1 MEQIIAGQNTGD
13 VIDVTMDNFMA
24 EVVEASNAK
33 VVLLQ
38 FWASWCGP
46 CKALGPILE
55 KVAASFSNVR
65 VARVNIDENEA
76 LAQQMRVQSVPA
88 VFGVVGGRPIDG
100 FAGAQPES
108 AVRQFV
114 EKLVAQ
120 APGVA
125 DILPLIEAGKAAL
138 SARQG
143 EQALEQFQ
151 QALAMQPDSLDA
163 LSGMVRALVIMGELE
178 NAREIIDSLD
188 EERQARPEM
197 QDAISAIE
205 LAEKSGEA
213 AGETAAF
220 RAAIEANPDDLQA
233 HQDLA
238 LALYAAGQTGEAM
251 EILLASIKRDKDW
264 QEGAARTQL
273 FEIFSAL
280 GPMDKD
286 VIAARRKLS
295 TYLFS

>member
-143 EQALEQFQ
+143 EQALDQFQ
-151 QALAMQPDSLDA
+151 QALAMQPDSLEA
-163 LSGMVRALVIMGELE
+163 LSGMVRALVMMGEQE
-178 NAREIIDSLD
+178 GAREIVDSLD

-220 RAAIEANPDDLQA
+220 RAAIEANPDNLQA

-251 EILLASIKRDKDW
+251 EILLASIKKDKDW

-286 VIAARRKLS
+286 VIDARRKLS

>member
-1 MEQIIAGQNTGD
+1 MEQIITGQNSGD
-13 VIDVTMDNFMA
+13 VSDVTMDNFMA

-143 EQALEQFQ
+143 EQALDQFQ
-151 QALAMQPDSLDA
+151 QALAMQPDSLEA
-163 LSGMVRALVIMGELE
+163 LSGMVRALVMMGELE
-178 NAREIIDSLD
+178 SAREIIDSLD

-251 EILLASIKRDKDW
+251 EILLASIKKDKDW

>member
-138 SARQG
+138 STRQG
-143 EQALEQFQ
+143 EQALDQFQ
-151 QALAMQPDSLDA
+151 QALAMQPDSLEA
-163 LSGMVRALVIMGELE
+163 LSGMVRALVMMGEQE
-178 NAREIIDSLD
+178 GAREIVDSLD

-251 EILLASIKRDKDW
+251 EILLASIKKDKDW

>member
-46 CKALGPILE
+46 CKALSPILE

-88 VFGVVGGRPIDG
+88 VFGVIGGRPIDG

-178 NAREIIDSLD
+178 SAREIIDSLD

-197 QDAISAIE
+197 QDAISAID

>member
-88 VFGVVGGRPIDG
+88 VFGVIGGRPIDG

-178 NAREIIDSLD
+178 SAREIIDSLD

-197 QDAISAIE
+197 QDAISAID

>member
-1 MEQIIAGQNTGD
+1 MEQIIAGQNSGD

-143 EQALEQFQ
+143 EQALDQFQ
-151 QALAMQPDSLDA
+151 QALAMQPDSLEA
-163 LSGMVRALVIMGELE
+163 LSGMVRALVMMGELE
-178 NAREIIDSLD
+178 SAREIVDSLD

-220 RAAIEANPDDLQA
+220 RAAIEANPDDLKA

-251 EILLASIKRDKDW
+251 EILLASIKKDKDW

-280 GPMDKD
+280 GPTDKD

>member
-1 MEQIIAGQNTGD
+1 MEQIITGQNSGD

-143 EQALEQFQ
+143 EQALDQFQ

-163 LSGMVRALVIMGELE
+163 LSGMVRAFVMMGELE
-178 NAREIIDSLD
+178 SAREIVDSLD

-205 LAEKSGEA
+205 LAEKSGET

-251 EILLASIKRDKDW
+251 EILLASIKKDKDW

>member
-178 NAREIIDSLD
+178 SAREIIDSLD
-188 EERQARPEM
+188 EERQARPEIK
-197 QDAISAIE
+197 DAISAIE

>member
-1 MEQIIAGQNTGD
+1 MEQIITGQNSGD

-143 EQALEQFQ
+143 EQALDQFQ
-151 QALAMQPDSLDA
+151 QALAMQPDSLEA
-163 LSGMVRALVIMGELE
+163 LSGMVRALVMMGELE
-178 NAREIIDSLD
+178 SAREIIDSLD

-197 QDAISAIE
+197 HDAISAME

-251 EILLASIKRDKDW
+251 EILLASIKKDKDW

-280 GPMDKD
+280 GPLDKD

>member
-1 MEQIIAGQNTGD
+1 MEQLIAGQNTDD

-24 EVVEASNAK
+24 EVVEASKTK

-38 FWASWCGP
+38 FWAPWCGP
-46 CKALGPILE
+46 CKQLGPVLE
-55 KVAASFSNVR
+55 KVATSYSNVR

-76 LAQQMRVQSVPA
+76 LGQQMRVQSVPA
-88 VFGVVGGRPIDG
+88 VFGVVDGRPVEG
-100 FAGAQPES
+100 FTGAQPES
-108 AVRQFV
+108 ALRQFV

-120 APGVA
+120 APGAA
-125 DILPLIEAGKAAL
+125 DILPLIEAGRAAL
-138 SARQG
+138 SERQG
-143 EQALEQFQ
+143 DAALMQFQ

-163 LSGMVRALVIMGELE
+163 LSGMVRALALMGELE
-178 NAREIIDSLD
+178 SAREILDSLD
-188 EERQARPEM
+188 EDRQTRPEM
-197 QDAISAIE
+197 LEAISAVE
-205 LAEKSGEA
+205 LAEKSGES
-213 AGETAAF
+213 AGETAPL
-220 RAAIEANPDDLQA
+220 RAAIQANPDDLQA

-238 LALYAAGQTGEAM
+238 LALYAAGETAEAM
-251 EILLASIKRDKDW
+251 DVLLASIKKDKDW

-280 GPMDKD
+280 GPMDAG

>member
-1 MEQIIAGQNTGD
+1 MEQIIAGQNSGD
-13 VIDVTMDNFMA
+13 VIDVTMDNFMG
-24 EVVEASNAK
+24 EVVEVSNAK

-55 KVAASFSNVR
+55 KVAASFSDVR

-100 FAGAQPES
+100 FTGAQPES

-125 DILPLIEAGKAAL
+125 DILPLIEAGKVAL

-143 EQALEQFQ
+143 EQALDQFQ
-151 QALAMQPDSLDA
+151 QALAMQPDSLEA
-163 LSGMVRALVIMGELE
+163 LSGMVRALVMMGELE
-178 NAREIIDSLD
+178 SAREIVHSLD

-205 LAEKSGEA
+205 LAEKSEEA
-213 AGETAAF
+213 AGETATF
-220 RAAIEANPDDLQA
+220 RAAIEVNPDDLQA

-251 EILLASIKRDKDW
+251 EILLASIKKDKDW

>member
-178 NAREIIDSLD
+178 SAREIIDSLD

-238 LALYAAGQTGEAM
+238 LALYAAGQTSEAM

>member
-1 MEQIIAGQNTGD
+1 MEQIIAGQNSGD

-143 EQALEQFQ
+143 EQALDQFQ
-151 QALAMQPDSLDA
+151 QALAMQPDSLEA
-163 LSGMVRALVIMGELE
+163 LSGMVRALVMMGEQE
-178 NAREIIDSLD
+178 SAREIVDSLD

-220 RAAIEANPDDLQA
+220 RAAIEANPDNLQA

-251 EILLASIKRDKDW
+251 EILLASIKKDKDW

>member
-1 MEQIIAGQNTGD
+1 MEQIIAGQNSGD

-143 EQALEQFQ
+143 EQALDQFQ
-151 QALAMQPDSLDA
+151 QALAMQPDSLEA
-163 LSGMVRALVIMGELE
+163 LSGMVRALVMMGELE
-178 NAREIIDSLD
+178 SAREIVDSLD

-238 LALYAAGQTGEAM
+238 LALYADGHTGEAM
-251 EILLASIKRDKDW
+251 EILLASIKKDKDW

>member
-46 CKALGPILE
+46 CKALSPILE

-178 NAREIIDSLD
+178 SAREIIDSLD

>member
-1 MEQIIAGQNTGD
+1 MEQIIAGQNTGE

-178 NAREIIDSLD
+178 SAREIIDSLD

>member
-1 MEQIIAGQNTGD
+1 MEQIITGQNSGD

-143 EQALEQFQ
+143 EQALDQFQ
-151 QALAMQPDSLDA
+151 QALAMQPDSLEA
-163 LSGMVRALVIMGELE
+163 LSGMVRALVMMGELE
-178 NAREIIDSLD
+178 SAREIVDSLD
-188 EERQARPEM
+188 EERQSRPEM

-251 EILLASIKRDKDW
+251 EILLASIKKDKDW

>member
-1 MEQIIAGQNTGD
+1 MEQIIAGQNSGD

-88 VFGVVGGRPIDG
+88 VFGVIGGRPIDG

-143 EQALEQFQ
+143 EQALDQFQ
-151 QALAMQPDSLDA
+151 QALAMQPDSLEA
-163 LSGMVRALVIMGELE
+163 LSGMVRALVMMGELE
-178 NAREIIDSLD
+178 SAREIVDSLD

-205 LAEKSGEA
+205 LAEKLGEA

-251 EILLASIKRDKDW
+251 EILLASIKKDKDW

>member
-1 MEQIIAGQNTGD
+1 MEQIIAGQNSGD

-151 QALAMQPDSLDA
+151 QALAMQPDSLEA
-163 LSGMVRALVIMGELE
+163 LSGMVRALVMMGELE
-178 NAREIIDSLD
+178 SAREIVDSLD

-251 EILLASIKRDKDW
+251 EILLASIKKDKDW

>member
-1 MEQIIAGQNTGD
+1 MEQIIAEQNSGD

-55 KVAASFSNVR
+55 KVAASFSDVR

-125 DILPLIEAGKAAL
+125 DILPLIEAGKVAL

-143 EQALEQFQ
+143 EQALDQFQ
-151 QALAMQPDSLDA
+151 QALAMQPDSLEA

-178 NAREIIDSLD
+178 SAREIVDSLD
-188 EERQARPEM
+188 EERQSRPEM

-213 AGETAAF
+213 AGETATF
-220 RAAIEANPDDLQA
+220 RAAIEVNPDDLQA

-251 EILLASIKRDKDW
+251 EILLASIKKDKDW

>member
-46 CKALGPILE
+46 CKTLGPILE

-108 AVRQFV
+108 AIRQFV

-143 EQALEQFQ
+143 EQALGQFQ

-163 LSGMVRALVIMGELE
+163 LSGMVRALAMMGELE
-178 NAREIIDSLD
+178 SAREIIDSLD

-197 QDAISAIE
+197 QDAISAVE

-251 EILLASIKRDKDW
+251 EILLASIKKDKDW

-280 GPMDKD
+280 GPMDRD

>member
-1 MEQIIAGQNTGD
+1 MEQIIAGQNSGD

-143 EQALEQFQ
+143 EQALDQFQ
-151 QALAMQPDSLDA
+151 QALAMQPDSLEA
-163 LSGMVRALVIMGELE
+163 LSGMVRALVMMGELE
-178 NAREIIDSLD
+178 SAREIVDSLD

-233 HQDLA
+233 YQDLA

-251 EILLASIKRDKDW
+251 EILLASIKKDKDW

>member
-1 MEQIIAGQNTGD
+1 MEQIITGQNSGD

-24 EVVEASNAK
+24 EVVEVSNAK

-143 EQALEQFQ
+143 EQALDQFQ
-151 QALAMQPDSLDA
+151 QALAMQPDSLEA
-163 LSGMVRALVIMGELE
+163 LSGMVRALVMMGELE
-178 NAREIIDSLD
+178 SAREIIDSLD

-213 AGETAAF
+213 AGATAAF

-251 EILLASIKRDKDW
+251 EILLASIKKDKDW

>member
-1 MEQIIAGQNTGD
+1 MEQIIAGQNSGD

-24 EVVEASNAK
+24 EVVEASNDK

-143 EQALEQFQ
+143 EQALDQFQ
-151 QALAMQPDSLDA
+151 QALAMQPDSLEA
-163 LSGMVRALVIMGELE
+163 LSGMVRALVMMGELE
-178 NAREIIDSLD
+178 SAREIVDSLD

-205 LAEKSGEA
+205 LAEKSGKA

-251 EILLASIKRDKDW
+251 EILLASIKKDKDW

>member
-1 MEQIIAGQNTGD
+1 MEQIIAGQNSGD

-143 EQALEQFQ
+143 EQALDQFQ
-151 QALAMQPDSLDA
+151 QALAMQPDSLEA
-163 LSGMVRALVIMGELE
+163 LSGMVRALVMMGQLE
-178 NAREIIDSLD
+178 SAREIVDSLD
-188 EERQARPEM
+188 EERQVRAEM

-220 RAAIEANPDDLQA
+220 RAAIEVNPDDLQA

-251 EILLASIKRDKDW
+251 EILLASIKKDKEW

>member
-1 MEQIIAGQNTGD
+1 MEQIIAGQNSGD

-125 DILPLIEAGKAAL
+125 DILPLIEAGKVAL

-143 EQALEQFQ
+143 EQALDQFQ
-151 QALAMQPDSLDA
+151 QALAMQPDSLEA
-163 LSGMVRALVIMGELE
+163 LSGMVRALVMMGELE
-178 NAREIIDSLD
+178 SAREIVHSLD

-213 AGETAAF
+213 AGETATF
-220 RAAIEANPDDLQA
+220 RAAIEVNPDDLQA

-251 EILLASIKRDKDW
+251 EILLGSIKKDKDW

>member
-1 MEQIIAGQNTGD
+1 MEQIIVGQNTGD

-46 CKALGPILE
+46 CKTLGPILE
-55 KVAASFSNVR
+55 KVATSFSNVR

-108 AVRQFV
+108 AIRQFV

-143 EQALEQFQ
+143 EQALGQFQ

-163 LSGMVRALVIMGELE
+163 LSGMVRALAMMGELE
-178 NAREIIDSLD
+178 SAREIIDSLD

-197 QDAISAIE
+197 QDAISAVE

-251 EILLASIKRDKDW
+251 EILLASIKKDKDW

-280 GPMDKD
+280 GPMDRD

>member
-1 MEQIIAGQNTGD
+1 MEQIIAGQNSGD

-38 FWASWCGP
+38 FWASWCVP

-143 EQALEQFQ
+143 EQALDQFQ
-151 QALAMQPDSLDA
+151 QALAMQPDSLEA
-163 LSGMVRALVIMGELE
+163 LSGMVRALVMMGELE
-178 NAREIIDSLD
+178 SAREIIDSLD

-251 EILLASIKRDKDW
+251 EILLASIKKDKDW

>member
-178 NAREIIDSLD
+178 SAREIIDSLD

>member
-178 NAREIIDSLD
+178 SAREIIDSLD

-251 EILLASIKRDKDW
+251 EILLASIKKDKDW